1 MHTLSA
7 SYRKWKRVS
16 GTEEER
22 IRLKFYVIW
31 HEKLY
36 WFTQALR
43 IFSLNLPSYSALYLC
58 SSLNE
63 ICQAKRNTAEN
74 LINNNSKIDRTKI
87 FSSFALIQG
96 YLHVYLG
103 TVKSKKGSLLLRW
116 FYYEKLLVSH
126 ILYLQNIKQE
136 HWISVENEKFVTL
149 LFEVEVKFLDHKPI
163 HLFITGLNLN
173 RYFLSRKFSSK
184 I

>member
-1 MHTLSA
+1 MEKS
-7 SYRKWKRVS
+7 
-16 GTEEER
+16 ER
-22 IRLKFYVIW
+22 HRGREDKIEILCYL
-31 HEKLY
+31 HEKTWY
-36 WFTQALR
+36 WFAQALR

-116 FYYEKLLVSH
+116 FYYEKLPVSH

-136 HWISVENEKFVTL
+136 HWRNILISVENEKFVTL

-163 HLFITGLNLN
+163 DV
-173 RYFLSRKFSSK
+173 YC
-184 I
+184 